1 MCMADLPSPHGGSV
15 ALDELCEYA
24 TARRHH
30 DIRLDL
36 QRVADLL
43 APLADNGPPA
53 PEVIEQYGE
62 LAHFLELHLSKEENI
77 LFPALVSL
85 AEAARAGQPR
95 PPLPFPSVLNP
106 VRLLEGEHAR
116 LHELLD
122 RLRVTTAG
130 LAVPVDAGERWRH
143 AYEALAALDATLAE
157 HVRFENEVLFPQ
169 ALEVERQ
176 LG

>member
-1 MCMADLPSPHGGSV
+1 MADMPSPLGGSA
-15 ALDELCEYA
+15 ALDELCDYA
-24 TARRHH
+24 AARRHREL
-30 DIRLDL
+30 RLDV
-36 QRVADLL
+36 QQVADQLK
-43 APLADNGPPA
+43 PLAGDAPPA
-53 PEVIEQYGE
+53 PEILEQYRE
-62 LAHFLELHLSKEENI
+62 LAAFLELHLSKEENI

-106 VRLLEGEHAR
+106 VRLLESEHAR

-130 LAVPVDAGERWRH
+130 LALPVDAGEKWRR
-143 AYEALAALDATLAE
+143 AYDALATLDAALAE